1 MTVTI
6 PCQVLPTTVLTSSV
20 TGGIHVSG
28 IKQTEASNWP
38 LKLHFE
44 VNTISMKLQTITKQQ
59 RSKGEKPKLDAEI
72 GLSVRVDAAINPKQ
86 VLRTASIE
94 VTVNPIAADINEI
107 ALAQIKQLLRSDRK
121 PFNQSLR
128 HSRRSTKNVDWLSS
142 ALNKLPQELSLIIED
157 SKVKLAVQNGERS
170 LSATMNKTY
179 LSVSKP
185 SISASDEVPQ
195 LSVTFGLEGNDCQT

>member
-1 MTVTI
+1 
-6 PCQVLPTTVLTSSV
+6 
-20 TGGIHVSG
+20 
-28 IKQTEASNWP
+28 
-38 LKLHFE
+38 
-44 VNTISMKLQTITKQQ
+44 MKLQTITKQQ

-142 ALNKLPQELSLIIED
+142 ALNKLPQ
-157 SKVKLAVQNGERS
+157 VGEMKMHTI
-170 LSATMNKTY
+170 L
-179 LSVSKP
+179 
-185 SISASDEVPQ
+185 Q
-195 LSVTFGLEGNDCQT
+195 W